1 MKNPADAVWRS
12 VFQKTNDIPSYPD
25 APTKRVPIR
34 GLQFFE
40 PATAWFC
47 KLCEIFMGDTWCA
60 SLHLKSELHTE
71 RYAVRC
77 RQDTSVSF
85 YSVSNFI
92 FRPSSKRSQSSRKS
106 GLKLGKRRTKPFN
119 LMASQPQQ
127 RNAATRRSR
136 KKRRASV
143 TVEKIRRSVARN
155 ESAGLPRL
163 RVTLTRIR
171 VVDPMTVRRIVNVKR
186 INLQSVFR

>member
-1 MKNPADAVWRS
+1 MVHQKRWLFWEFSFRKEKYNYIVFDPELHWCKPCQAFPQTAKDYLVHLHTKEHAEKNVKNPADAVWRS

-71 RYAVRC
+71 RYAVSC
-77 RQDTSVSF
+77 
-85 YSVSNFI
+85 
-92 FRPSSKRSQSSRKS
+92 
-106 GLKLGKRRTKPFN
+106 
-119 LMASQPQQ
+119 
-127 RNAATRRSR
+127 
-136 KKRRASV
+136 
-143 TVEKIRRSVARN
+143 
-155 ESAGLPRL
+155 
-163 RVTLTRIR
+163 
-171 VVDPMTVRRIVNVKR
+171 
-186 INLQSVFR
+186 